1 MIAMA
6 HDLRRTSNMARD
18 DATRWA
24 AVETRDAS
32 HDGEFV
38 YGVTSTGVYCRP
50 SCPSRR
56 PSRANAR
63 FFDTPQAAE
72 HGGFRACLRCRPRQ
86 DKAASATVAGVETAR
101 AYLDA
106 NADRA
111 VSLAELAKLSGLSAS
126 HLQRSFKRIVGVS
139 PKQYQA
145 AHRVTRF
152 KSRLRA
158 GDTVSRATYEA
169 GFGSSSRVYESA
181 DKTLG
186 MTPAAFRR
194 GGAGIQISYTI
205 ADAPIGRVLVAT
217 TERGVCA
224 VDIGTTNAEVEKQ
237 LRSDFPNA
245 TIARDDDAHATW
257 VRAVLDRVRSPHS
270 TASNRIPL
278 DLAGTAFQV
287 KVWAAL
293 QSIPAGE
300 RRSYTDIAAAIGR
313 PSATR
318 AVARACATNKVA
330 VVVPCHRVV
339 RADGSLSGYKWG
351 ENRKRRLLADETER

>member
-6 HDLRRTSNMARD
+6 HDLRRNSNMD
-18 DATRWA
+18 PDAVRWA
-24 AVETRDAS
+24 AVESRDS
-32 HDGEFV
+32 SRDGDFV

-56 PSRANAR
+56 PSRSNAR
-63 FFDTPQAAE
+63 FFDTPEAAE
-72 HGGFRACLRCRPRQ
+72 RQGFRACLRCRPREEH
-86 DKAASATVAGVETAR
+86 AASATRAGVEAAR

-111 VSLAELAKLSGLSAS
+111 VSLAELAKHSRLSAS

-145 AHRVTRF
+145 AQRVDRF

-169 GFGSSSRVYESA
+169 GFGSSSRVYESS
-181 DKTLG
+181 DKALG

-194 GGAGIQISYTI
+194 GGAGVKISYAI

-224 VDIGTTNAEVEKQ
+224 VEVGATNADVEKQ

-245 TIARDDDAHATW
+245 TVTRDDDAHATW
-257 VRAVLDRVRSPHS
+257 VRAVLDRVRSPRAA
-270 TASNRIPL
+270 ASNRIPL
-278 DLAGTAFQV
+278 DLAGTEFQM

-300 RRSYTDIAAAIGR
+300 RRSYSQVAAAIGQ

-318 AVARACATNKVA
+318 AVAQACATNKVA
-330 VVVPCHRVV
+330 IVVPCHRVV
-339 RADGSLSGYKWG
+339 RSDGSLSGYKWG
-351 ENRKRRLLADETER
+351 ENRKRRLLSEEMPDR

>member
-6 HDLRRTSNMARD
+6 HDLRRDNSGIRD
-18 DATRWA
+18 DDRWS
-24 AVETRDAS
+24 AVATRDAS
-32 HDGEFV
+32 RDGEFV

-63 FFDTPQAAE
+63 FFDAPADAE
-72 HGGFRACLRCRPRQ
+72 RDGFRACLRCHPREEH
-86 DKAASATVAGVETAR
+86 ASATAAGVDAAR

-106 NADRA
+106 NADRS
-111 VSLAELAKLSGLSAS
+111 VSLAELAKHTGLSVS
-126 HLQRSFKRIVGVS
+126 HLQRSFKRMVGLS

-145 AHRVTRF
+145 AQRVTRF
-152 KSRLRA
+152 KSRLRS

-169 GFGSSSRVYESA
+169 GFGSSSRVYEKS

-194 GGAGIQISYTI
+194 GGAGVRIAYAI
-205 ADAPIGRVLVAT
+205 ADAPIGRVLVGT

-224 VDIGTTNAEVEKQ
+224 VELGATNAEVEGQ
-237 LRSDFPNA
+237 LRADFPNA
-245 TIARDDDAHATW
+245 TIERDDEAHATW
-257 VRAVLDRVRSPHS
+257 VRAVLDRVRAPH
-270 TASNRIPL
+270 TAASNRIPL
-278 DLAGTAFQV
+278 DLAGTDFQLR
-287 KVWAAL
+287 VWSAL
-293 QSIPAGE
+293 QSIPTGE
-300 RRSYTDIAAAIGR
+300 RRSYSEIAQAIGR

-330 VVVPCHRVV
+330 IVVPCHRVV
-339 RADGSLSGYKWG
+339 RSDGSLSGYKWG
-351 ENRKRRLLADETER
+351 ERQKRRLLSEEAK